1 MAGSNAAPLKK
12 AVVDSG
18 LAQDIEMTVVDELAQ
33 PYLMIIARGM
43 DASDSDK
50 LHALILDTMKG
61 IIAEGIDAQE
71 LHACIS
77 RFLFKLRTQR
87 DPVQHE
93 RCVEELDVRR
103 RSIAVS

>member
-1 MAGSNAAPLKK
+1 
-12 AVVDSG
+12 
-18 LAQDIEMTVVDELAQ
+18 
-33 PYLMIIARGM
+33 MIIARGM

-87 DPVQHE
+87 DPIGLCNMSDVWKSWMYGGDPLLYLDHE
-93 RCVEELDVRR
+93 TLAAQVRAMEEDGAFAQVL
-103 RSIAVS
+103 A